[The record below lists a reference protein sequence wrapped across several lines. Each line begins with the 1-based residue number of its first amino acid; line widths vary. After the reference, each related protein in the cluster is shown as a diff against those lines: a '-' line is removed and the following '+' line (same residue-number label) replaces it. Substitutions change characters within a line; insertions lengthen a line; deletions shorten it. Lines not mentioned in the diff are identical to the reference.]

1 MTETRPATELEL
13 PWPPSMNG
21 YWIPRAVPGRGVFMQ
36 RTKRATVFRREVI
49 FAIRKRMG
57 RVAIAPYKTPVRV
70 DIELRVP
77 DRRRRD
83 IDNHGKA
90 IFDALTHAGVW
101 EDDSLVDELTVRRG
115 RQKRFG
121 CAVVLIAALDVP
133 PEAPEPKQR
142 ALDFDDEPEHPF

>member
-1 MTETRPATELEL
+1 MTETRAATELDL

-36 RTKRATVFRREVI
+36 RTKRATVFRREVV
-49 FAIRKRMG
+49 FAVRKRMG
-57 RVAIAPYKTPVRV
+57 RVALAPYSTPVRV

-83 IDNHGKA
+83 IDNHVKA

-101 EDDSLVDELTVRRG
+101 TDDSLVDELTVRRG
-115 RQKRFG
+115 RQLRHG
-121 CAVVLIAALDVP
+121 MARVLIAALDVP
-133 PEAPEPKQR
+133 PEAAEPTQP
-142 ALDFDDEPEHPF
+142 AIAFDEPDHPF